1 MFDPHS
7 LLAIAEQ
14 AGRLILRHYR
24 AGGARVQLKED
35 RSPLTAADI
44 ASHDFILSALT
55 AAAPWPVLSEE
66 SAPAAYEARRGWRQF
81 WLVDPLDGTREFLKR
96 NGEFTVNIA
105 LVDDGAPVLGVVHAP
120 ALSLT
125 YFAARGRGA
134 FVRKGDAALE
144 RLRPRGRSA
153 GLTVAVSRSHADGAT
168 AAFLATLGD
177 YRELGAGSA
186 LKFGLLAEGRAQL
199 YPRFGPTME
208 WDTAAG
214 QCVLEETGGSV
225 RDLQGRPMTYNKQD
239 LRNPSFIAHAQG
251 FDRFGTSGA
260 RSASFPSS
268 SSSVTPS
275 RPSSA

>member
-1 MFDPHS
+1 MLDSHS
-7 LLAIAEQ
+7 VVAIAED

-24 AGGARVQLKED
+24 AGDAHVQLKED

-44 ASHDFILSALT
+44 ASHNFILGALT
-55 AAAPWPVLSEE
+55 AATPWPVLSEE
-66 SAPAAYEARRGWRQF
+66 SAQAAYEARSGWRQF
-81 WLVDPLDGTREFLKR
+81 WLVDPLDGTREFVKR

-134 FVRKGDAALE
+134 FVRRGGGALE

-168 AAFLATLGD
+168 AAFLATLGA
-177 YRELGAGSA
+177 YSELSAGSA

-225 RDLQGRPMTYNKQD
+225 RDLQGRPMTYNKPG
-239 LRNPSFIAHAQG
+239 LRNPSFVAHAQG
-251 FDRFGTSGA
+251 FGRFAASGG
-260 RSASFPSS
+260 RPASFPSS